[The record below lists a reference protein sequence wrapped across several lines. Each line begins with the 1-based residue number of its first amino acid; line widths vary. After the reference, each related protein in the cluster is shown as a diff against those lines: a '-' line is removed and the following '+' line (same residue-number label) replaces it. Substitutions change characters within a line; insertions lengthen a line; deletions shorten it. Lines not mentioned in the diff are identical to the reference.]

1 MSIQKTLF
9 MVSTTFFST
18 DVSSPPCCANIK
30 LPLPDDA
37 SLIFSYWMLIIVT
50 IMCIIMAIAFVCQ
63 SIPMENG
70 NREDVEDIE
79 VLVRQTVHTRVGRMI

>member
-1 MSIQKTLF
+1 
-9 MVSTTFFST
+9 
-18 DVSSPPCCANIK
+18 
-30 LPLPDDA
+30 
-37 SLIFSYWMLIIVT
+37 
-50 IMCIIMAIAFVCQ
+50 MAIAFVCQ